1 MTWLEAKAS
10 NCCGEAS
17 GLTTLPQQAPF
28 GVVQCSARAVQCSA
42 VQCEGSAVQC
52 SAVQCSAVQ
61 CSAVQ
66 CEGRAQWITGQGTAV
81 QCALHLSLCLDQSA
95 PMIKEYGPNHWHG
108 SAPARDKAV
117 LHVMREEQDKK
128 KKKKK
133 AHVESAKE
141 EGQKKGEE
149 GRKEKEKKREKEKE
163 KAERPLKS
171 AVKRAKKE
179 QVDDEMC
186 RGSNNPVP
194 CPGPRQGLTYT
205 APRRAAWHCTC
216 TGPQRS
222 ALLCPALPCS
232 ARYRTRAC
240 AGAHLLAR

>member
-1 MTWLEAKAS
+1 M
-10 NCCGEAS
+10 
-17 GLTTLPQQAPF
+17 
-28 GVVQCSARAVQCSA
+28 
-42 VQCEGSAVQC
+42 
-52 SAVQCSAVQ
+52 
-61 CSAVQ
+61 Q

-194 CPGPRQGLTYT
+194 CPGLGQGLTYT
-205 APRRAAWHCTC
+205 APRRAAWHCTAPDLNAVHC
-216 TGPQRS
+216 CVLP
-222 ALLCPALPCS
+222 CPALRGSVPGHVQALTCSLADFCAPCIPPS
-232 ARYRTRAC
+232 FPRT
-240 AGAHLLAR
+240 LARCLPPSVPPSLPPSVFCATPRNAAPADTPL